1 MTIAPIQRRFPVK
14 APPERAFAL
23 FTERMHDWWPREH
36 SIATE
41 PRVAIV
47 MEPKTDGRWYEL
59 GEAGAQCDWGKV
71 LAWEPPLRLVLAW
84 QITAEWKYDPAFLT
98 EVELG
103 FVPEGSGT
111 LVTFEHRNLER
122 YGAQAAAI
130 ADQLRNG
137 WPGIL
142 DRYAA
147 SVEG

>member
-1 MTIAPIQRRFPVK
+1 MTIAPIRRSFPVK

-23 FTERMHDWWPREH
+23 FTGRMHDWWPRSH

-41 PRVAIV
+41 PRAAIV
-47 MEPKTDGRWYEL
+47 MEGRAEGRWYEV
-59 GEAGAQCDWGKV
+59 GEGGAECDWGKV
-71 LAWEPPLRLVLAW
+71 LAWEPPHRLLLAW
-84 QITAEWKYDPAFLT
+84 QITGEWKYDPDFVT

-103 FVPEGSGT
+103 FAPEGSGT

-122 YGAQAAAI
+122 FGAHAAAI

-142 DRYAA
+142 DFYAA
-147 SVEG
+147 LVES